1 MGRSKSVD
9 KLLKDSQANAKRLK
23 EIQNDLDKESGDF
36 AKELSEKA
44 KDFYSE
50 NNWEYKRYLEGH
62 QYDFQTY
69 STWSLNNLSE
79 IINKISESVIGTVS
93 GEIVVP
99 EGTKVDDDVE
109 KINKDA
115 GISKDRRLLIAS
127 NTFNLL
133 SGLVRSFGSTSTI
146 QISSAEQTIPIGQGL
161 RIFARVSTQVTQE
174 KGFFKDQKMCSYIYA
189 YSVFYSL
196 DEFEEEGKLALVEQL
211 QYDLDALHAASQ
223 DNLKQYQDKEI
234 GIEQYFE
241 TSNKLKDYTR
251 AVQAQIAELKEGN
264 ELDSFLKNQ
273 MKLEENYI
281 DQLNAI
287 NDNFT
292 SKTIALKKSKVYI
305 SLQDLYESNSM
316 TLS

>member
-9 KLLKDSQANAKRLK
+9 KLLQDSKANAKRLK

-36 AKELSEKA
+36 VKQLSEKA

-50 NNWEYKRYLEGH
+50 NNWEYKKYMEGH

-79 IINKISESVIGTVS
+79 IINKISEAVIGTVS

-99 EGTKVDDDVE
+99 EGTKVDEDVE
-109 KINKDA
+109 KINENA

-133 SGLVRSFGSTSTI
+133 SGLVRSFGSTSNI

-161 RIFARVSTQVTQE
+161 RIFAKVSTQVTQE
-174 KGFFKDQKMCSYIYA
+174 KGFFKDQKMCSYLYA
-189 YSVFYSL
+189 YSVYYSF
-196 DEFEEEGKLALVEQL
+196 DEFEDEGKLALVEQL
-211 QYDLDALHAASQ
+211 QLDLDALHIAAE
-223 DNLKQYQDKEI
+223 DNLNQYTNKEI

-251 AVQAQIAELKEGN
+251 AVQTQIAELKEGSALN
-264 ELDSFLKNQ
+264 SFLKDQ

-281 DQLNAI
+281 EKLNSI
-287 NDNFT
+287 DDNIT
-292 SKTIALKKSKVYI
+292 NKTISLKKSEVYR
-305 SLQDLYESNSM
+305 SLQDLYESNSI
-316 TLS
+316 LIE